1 MRATAVFILVL
12 AMSSTAF
19 AGPQSTIGGKPL
31 KSDTVHNAGVGAPS
45 LFYEWWNNGRG
56 KLDWALGAELVY
68 ANWSGAFSD
77 MAIGL
82 ALNAPLR
89 WHIHH
94 KGHAKATTDVGFRFT
109 PGVMVGSGRCRGRR
123 AGFCF
128 DNRFDPFDRRR
139 RATGGIRAEL
149 AIPISIDV
157 HERVSVVT
165 GGTIPLTFMFARD
178 VNPWGIIPLM
188 VRLGVEINASPKV
201 APFFLLE
208 LGPAIGIFGNGFSD
222 VDFAF
227 RVWFGTAF
235 WSVLGK

>member
-1 MRATAVFILVL
+1 
-12 AMSSTAF
+12 MSSTAF

-56 KLDWALGAELVY
+56 KLDWALGVELVY
-68 ANWSGAFSD
+68 ANWSGAYSD

-89 WHIHH
+89 WHLSQRR
-94 KGHAKATTDVGFRFT
+94 HAKATTDVGFRFT
-109 PGVMVGSGRCRGRR
+109 PGVMVGSARGRGRR
-123 AGFCF
+123 GPFF
-128 DNRFDPFDRRR
+128 YYPFYPFDGH
-139 RATGGIRAEL
+139 RAAGGVRAEL
-149 AIPISIDV
+149 AVPVSVDV

-165 GGTIPLTFMFARD
+165 GATIPLTLMFARD
-178 VNPWGIIPLM
+178 VNPWVVIPLL

-208 LGPAIGIFGNGFSD
+208 LGPAIGVGSRVSD

-227 RVWFGTAF
+227 RVWVGTSF